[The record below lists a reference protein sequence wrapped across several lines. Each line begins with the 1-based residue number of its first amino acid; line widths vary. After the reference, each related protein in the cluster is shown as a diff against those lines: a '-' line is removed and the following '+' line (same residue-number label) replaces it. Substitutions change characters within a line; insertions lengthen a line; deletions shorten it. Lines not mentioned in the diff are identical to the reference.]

1 MRWAISLLCIIAFTI
16 GAALIITDDAGYVL
30 IVKPPY
36 RYELSLSF
44 LVIMILMSFLL
55 LHLCLRF
62 INYIQKL
69 PANSRAFKEGQ
80 RLKDG
85 TAALLEG
92 MHALAI
98 GDVESAKKAAERA
111 QQLIKNEDLGK
122 LIRAIDAP
130 QQKKLDL

>member
-1 MRWAISLLCIIAFTI
+1 MRWAISLLFIIALTI

-44 LVIMILMSFLL
+44 LLIVILVSFLL

-62 INYIQKL
+62 ITYIQKL
-69 PANSRAFKEGQ
+69 PANARAYKDAQ

-85 TAALLEG
+85 NTSLLEG

-98 GDVESAKKAAERA
+98 GDVESAKQAAERA

>member
-1 MRWAISLLCIIAFTI
+1 MRWTVSLLFIIAITI
-16 GAALIITDDAGYVL
+16 GVALIISDDAGYVL

-44 LVIMILMSFLL
+44 LLIAILVSFLL

-62 INYIQKL
+62 ITYIQKL
-69 PANSRAFKEGQ
+69 PANARAYKEAQ

-85 TAALLEG
+85 NTALLEG

-98 GDVESAKKAAERA
+98 GDVDTAKKAAERA
-111 QQLIKNEDLGK
+111 QELIKNEDLGK
-122 LIRAIDAP
+122 LIAAIDAP
-130 QQKKLDL
+130 QQKALDL

>member
-1 MRWAISLLCIIAFTI
+1 MRWAISLLFIIAFTI
-16 GAALIITDDAGYVL
+16 GTALIITDEAGYVL

-44 LVIMILMSFLL
+44 LLIVIVVSFLL

-62 INYIQKL
+62 IAYIQTI
-69 PANSRAFKEGQ
+69 PANARAYKEAQ

-85 TAALLEG
+85 NTALLEG

-98 GDVESAKKAAERA
+98 GDIESAKKSAERA
-111 QQLIKNEDLGK
+111 QQLIKNEDLTT
-122 LIRAIDAP
+122 LIQAINTS
-130 QQKKLDL
+130 QHQNTV

>member
-1 MRWAISLLCIIAFTI
+1 MRWAISLLFIIAFTI
-16 GAALIITDDAGYVL
+16 GIALIITDDAGYVL

-44 LVIMILMSFLL
+44 LLIVILVSFLL

-62 INYIQKL
+62 ITYIQKL
-69 PANSRAFKEGQ
+69 PASARAYKEAQ

-85 TAALLEG
+85 NTALLEG

-122 LIRAIDAP
+122 LIRAIDMP